1 VNSFEVISVNGKLLE
16 ARHHQGYGLD
26 SDRIHGRIRMG
37 FKEFIGK
44 SVFHCH
50 ILPRE
55 DTGMM
60 QNFLIKRRDQ
70 ALPCPFRPIDAAAA
84 PPPAE
89 NRRPRC
95 VAAACATKFS

>member
-1 VNSFEVISVNGKLLE
+1 MASCWEPGTIKDTAWIPTESTVV
-16 ARHHQGYGLD
+16 
-26 SDRIHGRIRMG
+26 IRMR

-44 SVFHCH
+44 SVLHCH

-95 VAAACATKFS
+95 VTAACATKFS